1 MTDLVFHILDVAAR
15 DEIVVSEDETM
26 KAVEYESGVEDDSD
40 IEEMAKR
47 KKQSVNPNGQIVI
60 HLFGS
65 TVEGKPVRVDCK
77 GFEPFF
83 YVRVPESSKGDPV
96 LALKAYLKKAIGEVN
111 MKAMTLSLV
120 KKKLMYGYT
129 GGKTFP
135 FVELRM
141 PSLALF
147 REVRKVFLNDKQE
160 PCLKY
165 PDALGSPF
173 IKGVAPKIYEANLD
187 PYLRFMHLRNLKP
200 CDWCTV
206 KNGMGLADTSTGTYI
221 IDDCDW
227 MDVGPCL
234 VPPAPTAPFKVASW
248 DIECWSASGD
258 FPVAK
263 NGDPVI
269 QIGTVLTTLGSK
281 ENEKHI
287 FVLDTCSEIAGATV
301 HVYKSEKALLTGW
314 IDWIVKKNVDIMIGY
329 NIFGF
334 DEQYVWHRCE
344 KLGITRMECIQN
356 LNKLSDYGGTMR
368 LEEKRLSSSAMGDN
382 FLHLWNTTGRLR
394 IDLYHAIKRA
404 YPMGSYKLDDTSRAF
419 LNDSVKKVYDGDETW
434 SLETSL
440 DAVKK
445 QGAEAGRALVLL
457 NENGDSLCEK
467 VTIKDVE
474 TVDGKGVI
482 HFEVPLDV
490 DVEDVAKW
498 AIVKD
503 DLSPQEMFKKH
514 KEGPEDRAIIAAYC
528 IQDCQLVLDMFRKL
542 DTFNNAAS
550 MANVCSVP
558 VAHIF
563 LRGQGIKIESLIFK
577 YCHENNLVI
586 EVLSSPGFNASPEDG
601 VAQES
606 YEGAIVLDP
615 IPGLYTTPVGV
626 ADFASLY
633 PSTIISE
640 NISHDTLVSVKD
652 YDLQGNF
659 VVQSW
664 GSEFNVFDTPDSVPF
679 TDIEFDIWG
688 VQDGDTRK
696 NPEKIRKGIRVCRY
710 AQDKQ
715 GAIPIIIAQL
725 LDARKKTRALIKTEK
740 DPFKQA
746 LLDSQQNAYKI
757 TANSL
762 YGQLGSGTF
771 KIRLQNLAA
780 SVTAYGR
787 KQIMFAKAAIEK
799 FYGPGSGNP
808 KCCVDEVKT
817 VYGDSVKGDTPLF
830 IRRNG
835 VVELVRI
842 DELCVSGWESWH
854 DTKEAIDLKGIET
867 WTERGW
873 TRLDRL
879 IRHKLAPGKKL
890 FRVLTHS
897 GIVDCTEDHSLV
909 AANGKEVKP
918 TEVHVGTELLHSFE
932 IHKEFGGQ
940 SSAISKDE
948 AWAMG
953 FFLADGSADTYTTN
967 TGLKSTWAINK
978 ADIALLELA
987 QQRLPFET
995 KILDTLASSG
1005 VYKLVPVGDIRSQ
1018 ATKYRDLFYNYAREK
1033 RVPSFIL
1040 NATLDVCKAFL
1051 DGFYAGDGDKSDGNM
1066 RWDQKGKE
1074 VSTGLM
1080 ILANR
1085 LGYTTSVNDRSSK
1098 PDVFRITCTKSYQRK
1113 NPIAIKKIYEISSD
1127 DIDYVY
1133 DLQTENHHFAVG
1145 PGNLIVH
1152 NTDSLFISFNPK
1164 DPITGKKLEG
1174 IEAVKATIEITE
1186 EAGKLVTQAL
1196 KYPHDFEFDKVYW
1209 PFLIFSKKR
1218 YVGNKYEEIDH
1229 YVQTSMGI
1237 ALKRRDYA
1245 PIVKKIYGGA
1255 IQILLTEKNVAK
1267 AAEFV
1272 RSSCKELVDGKYGLG
1287 PLTITKS
1294 LRAEY
1299 ASDKIKKEITEVE
1312 NKLKNIRDNDYESK
1326 KIIQQRIEN
1335 LERELSST
1343 SNPAH
1348 KVLADR
1354 IAMRSPGNAPSAGE
1368 RIGFVYVQPA
1378 VGQKAAELQGD
1389 RIETPAYI
1397 REKGLKPDY
1406 MFYIDHQISNPVC
1419 QVFGLLVEQVPGYTP
1434 QIWSEDPVRE
1444 AKERETLA
1452 YKLLFQDVIYANT
1465 NVAKKNFIQLFGG
1478 GGGIQ
1483 SSIQSTHSTK
1493 TVTPK
1498 VISVSTPVKSVKQS
1512 SLDSFFTDTIQ
1523 MQARQASL
1531 KKKNAAEKAEKTKK
1545 KETAK

>member
-1 MTDLVFHILDVAAR
+1 MTDLLFHILDVAAR

-26 KAVEYESGVEDDSD
+26 KAVSYESGAEENSD
-40 IEEMAKR
+40 MEEMAKR
-47 KKQSVNPNGQIVI
+47 KKFSVNPNGQLVI

-65 TVEGKPVRVDCK
+65 TVDGKHVRVDCK

-83 YVRVPESSKGDPV
+83 YVRVPEGSKADPV
-96 LALKAYLKKAIGEVN
+96 LALKSYLKKAVGEDILN
-111 MKAMTLSLV
+111 LLSLNLV

-129 GGKTFP
+129 GNKMFP
-135 FVELRM
+135 FVEIRM
-141 PSLALF
+141 PSLAIF
-147 REVRKVFLNDKQE
+147 REVKKVFLNDKQE
-160 PCLKY
+160 PSLKY
-165 PDALGSPF
+165 PQHLGSPF
-173 IKGVAPKIYEANLD
+173 NKVAPKIYEANLD

-200 CDWCTV
+200 CDWCVV
-206 KNGMGLADTSTGTYI
+206 KNGLELADTSTGSI
-221 IDDCDW
+221 ILDDCDW

-234 VPPAPTAPFKVASW
+234 TPPAPTAPFKVASW
-248 DIECWSASGD
+248 DIECWSSSGD
-258 FPVAK
+258 FPVAM

-287 FVLDTCSEIAGATV
+287 FVLDTCTEIPGATV
-301 HVYKSEKALLTGW
+301 HCYKTEKALLIGW
-314 IDWIVKKNVDIMIGY
+314 MQWIVNNSIDILIGY

-344 KLGITRMECIQN
+344 KLGITKMEIIQN
-356 LNKLSDYGGTMR
+356 LNRLSDYGGTMR

-394 IDLYHAIKRA
+394 IDLYHAIKRQ

-419 LNDSVKKVYDGDETW
+419 LNDRVKKVYPGNDSW
-434 SLETSL
+434 SIETSL
-440 DAVKK
+440 DALKK
-445 QGAEAGRALVLL
+445 QGAETGRAMVLL
-457 NENGDSLCEK
+457 NETGDSLCEK
-467 VTIKDVE
+467 VTIKDVN
-474 TVDGKGVI
+474 VDGGSGRI
-482 HFEVPLDV
+482 NFEVPEDV
-490 DVEDVAKW
+490 DEVDVAKW

-514 KEGPEDRAIIAAYC
+514 KEGPEERATIGAYC

-601 VAQES
+601 AAQES

-652 YDLQGNF
+652 YDLNGNF
-659 VVQSW
+659 VSLSW
-664 GSEFNVFDTPDSVPF
+664 GAEFSSYDTPESVPF

-688 VQDGDTRK
+688 VKDGDSRK
-696 NPEKIRKGIRVCRY
+696 NPEKVRKGIRVCRY

-746 LLDSQQNAYKI
+746 LLDAQQNAYKI

-808 KCCVDEVKT
+808 KCCADEVKT

-842 DELCVSGWESWH
+842 DELCASGWESWH

-897 GIVDCTEDHSLV
+897 GVVDCTEDHSLV

-1018 ATKYRDLFYNYAREK
+1018 ATKYRDLFYNHAREK

-1127 DIDYVY
+1127 GIDYVY

-1164 DPITGKKLEG
+1164 DPVTGKKLEG

-1218 YVGNKYEEIDH
+1218 YVGNKYEDADH

-1299 ASDKIKKEITEVE
+1299 A
-1312 NKLKNIRDNDYESK
+1312 
-1326 KIIQQRIEN
+1326 
-1335 LERELSST
+1335 
-1343 SNPAH
+1343 NPSGVAH

-1354 IAMRSPGNAPSAGE
+1354 ISIRSPGNAPAAGD

-1378 VGQKAAELQGD
+1378 VGQKAADLQGD

-1419 QVFGLLVEQVPGYTP
+1419 QVFGLLIEQVPGYTHR
-1434 QIWSEDPVRE
+1434 IWSENPDVE
-1444 AKERETLA
+1444 AKEREALA

-1465 NVAKKNFIQLFGG
+1465 NTAKKNFIQLFGG
-1478 GGGIQ
+1478 VEKNKEMVEETQG
-1483 SSIQSTHSTK
+1483 THTQRTQKSPVVAK
-1493 TVTPK
+1493 TV
-1498 VISVSTPVKSVKQS
+1498 SVSGHKPIKQS
-1512 SLDSFFTDTIQ
+1512 SLDSFFTDSLR
-1523 MQARQASL
+1523 MEARQATL
-1531 KKKNAAEKAEKTKK
+1531 RKQTAAEKALSKK
-1545 KETAK
+1545 KETTK